1 MQESLL
7 VLEFHFLA
15 GDIMHRR
22 HTIPTVITDIRPMD
36 IEVAFSSAALSVL
49 IITTSTT
56 GDDGPLPE
64 KPKSARINAGRI
76 ALLRSPSDD
85 GGDVAN
91 SIRPRWPALRS
102 D

>member
-1 MQESLL
+1 MQESLS
-7 VLEFHFLA
+7 VSEFHFLA
-15 GDIMHRR
+15 GDIMRRR

-91 SIRPRWPALRS
+91 SIRPR
-102 D
+102 